1 MHLNFVG
8 PKIEIFHDF
17 WIFVLNSTPKSK
29 NAKVR
34 ENVKSWKFYKNAST
48 LKYENVVSKTV
59 ETLFKWHQ
67 IHNNSLMLFK

>member
-8 PKIEIFHDF
+8 PKIEIFYTQKQN
-17 WIFVLNSTPKSK
+17 V
-29 NAKVR
+29 KVR

-48 LKYENVVSKTV
+48 LKYKNVVSKTV

-67 IHNNSLMLFK
+67 IYNNSLILFK